1 MLGTAA
7 SPRPQTSGVRQ
18 ARGADWVAACVKGGG
33 FVPSSF
39 WKLFIMGGKKKRKN
53 PLESGQ
59 QKSGEF
65 HFRGCSRLE
74 GGASG
79 VSGDLLLSFDK
90 ETALLNET

>member
-39 WKLFIMGGKKKRKN
+39 WKLFIMGGKKKGRIHWKVD
-53 PLESGQ
+53 
-59 QKSGEF
+59 
-65 HFRGCSRLE
+65 SRNRENSTFGDAPDLR

>member
-39 WKLFIMGGKKKRKN
+39 WKLFIMGGKKKEESTGKWTAEIGRI
-53 PLESGQ
+53 PLSGM
-59 QKSGEF
+59 
-65 HFRGCSRLE
+65 LP
-74 GGASG
+74 
-79 VSGDLLLSFDK
+79 
-90 ETALLNET
+90 T